1 MKKIFSLFAVV
12 ALLFASCEKAAEDKT
27 QPEQPTPTPTEQ
39 IKLVTND
46 TMKVSSGSAM
56 AFIKYEILEL
66 VEGAKVEVSANV
78 DWIYDFKQ
86 NEQNKISFTIGANP
100 EAVDREGIITV
111 TYDKSQFSVTVIQE
125 LSEAPTSIVFEAEFL
140 QGKYYGVQGGL
151 FNYYLAFSDLGLD
164 ANNMYSTPNAHY
176 YFVDL
181 YLPNAPEDMENIV
194 VPNGEY
200 EYDITNS
207 GWPNT
212 FTHSFSWYHINDETG
227 FQLGTAHYDTGKL
240 IVEDGKVTLEVTLTI
255 DARQEN
261 HKVVYEGDWSLIDCT
276 NEVYE

>member
-27 QPEQPTPTPTEQ
+27 TPEQPTPTEQ

-111 TYDKSQFSVTVIQE
+111 TYDRSQFNVTVIQE
-125 LSEAPTSIVFEAEFL
+125 LSEAPTSIVFEAKFL

-151 FNYYLAFSDLGLD
+151 FNYYLVFSDLGLD

-181 YLPNAPEDMENIV
+181 YLPDAPEDMENII

-227 FQLGTAHYDTGKL
+227 FQLGTSHYDTGKL

>member
-1 MKKIFSLFAVV
+1 MKKFLSFFGIV
-12 ALLFASCEKAAEDKT
+12 ALLFTACENPKDDVNGNN
-27 QPEQPTPTPTEQ
+27 EQ
-39 IKLVTND
+39 IKLTSSAEV
-46 TMKVSSGSAM
+46 KVNSGSAM
-56 AFIKYEILEL
+56 AFINYEILEM
-66 VEGAKVEVSANV
+66 VAGAEVKAEANV
-78 DWIYDFKQ
+78 SWIGNFDYRQ
-86 NEQNKISFTIGANP
+86 QGKINFTVERNP
-100 EAVDREGIITV
+100 DAEPREGVITV
-111 TYDKSQFSVTVIQE
+111 SYDKSKLEVKIIQA
-125 LSEAPTSIVFEAEFL
+125 LSEAPTNKQINTPLL

-151 FNYYLAFSDLGLD
+151 FNYYLVFSDLGLD

-181 YLPNAPEDMENIV
+181 YLPNAPEDMENII

-212 FTHSFSWYHINDETG
+212 FTQSFSWYHINDETG

-261 HKVVYEGDWSLIDCT
+261 HKVVYEGDYSLLDCT

>member
-1 MKKIFSLFAVV
+1 MKNILSFFAIAV
-12 ALLFASCEKAAEDKT
+12 LLFTACEK
-27 QPEQPTPTPTEQ
+27 PETGNTDDPQGSEQ
-39 IKLVTND
+39 IRLISND
-46 TMKVSSGSAM
+46 VINVGSGAAM
-56 AFIKYEILEL
+56 GLIQYEILEM
-66 VEGAKVEVSANV
+66 VTGTEIKAEADV
-78 DWIYDFKQ
+78 DWIINFDYKQ
-86 NEQNKISFTIGANP
+86 QGKIQFNVEKNP
-100 EAVDREGIITV
+100 DAISREGNITI
-111 TYDKSQFSVTVIQE
+111 TYDKSTLNVKVIQA
-125 LSEAPTSIVFEAEFL
+125 LSENPTNIVFEAEFL

-227 FQLGTAHYDTGKL
+227 VQLGTAHYETGKL
-240 IVEDGKVTLEVTLTI
+240 IVEDGKVTLEITLQI
-255 DARQEN
+255 DYVQEK
-261 HKVVYEGDWSLIDCT
+261 HKVVYEGDYSLLDCR
-276 NEVYE
+276 NEAY

>member
-12 ALLFASCEKAAEDKT
+12 ALLFTSCEKAAEDKT

-111 TYDKSQFSVTVIQE
+111 TYDKSQFTVTVIQE

-151 FNYYLAFSDLGLD
+151 FNYYLVFSDLGLD

-181 YLPNAPEDMENIV
+181 YLPNAPEDIENIV

>member
-27 QPEQPTPTPTEQ
+27 TPEQPATEQ

-100 EAVDREGIITV
+100 EAVGREGIITV
-111 TYDKSQFSVTVIQE
+111 TYDRSQFNVTVIQE

-181 YLPNAPEDMENIV
+181 YLPNAPEDMENII

>member
-27 QPEQPTPTPTEQ
+27 TPEQPTPTEQ

-111 TYDKSQFSVTVIQE
+111 TYDKSQFNVTVIQE

-164 ANNMYSTPNAHY
+164 AGDMYSTPNAHY

-181 YLPNAPEDMENIV
+181 YLPDAPEDMENIV

-227 FQLGTAHYDTGKL
+227 FQLSTAHYETGKL

>member
-27 QPEQPTPTPTEQ
+27 TPEQPTPTEQ

-111 TYDKSQFSVTVIQE
+111 TYDRSQFNVTVIQE
-125 LSEAPTSIVFEAEFL
+125 LSEAPTSIVFEAKFL

-151 FNYYLAFSDLGLD
+151 FNYYLVFSDLGLD

-181 YLPNAPEDMENIV
+181 YLPDAPEDMENIIV
-194 VPNGEY
+194 ANGEY

-227 FQLGTAHYDTGKL
+227 FQLGTSHYDTGKL

>member
-27 QPEQPTPTPTEQ
+27 TPEQPTPTEQ

-100 EAVDREGIITV
+100 EAVGREGIITV
-111 TYDKSQFSVTVIQE
+111 TYDRSQFNVTVIQE

-181 YLPNAPEDMENIV
+181 YLPNAPEDMENII

-240 IVEDGKVTLEVTLTI
+240 IVEDSKVTLEVTLTI

>member
-1 MKKIFSLFAVV
+1 MIEDERFVDAKSRLTTCLGMDVSGAPVYLDIAKMPHLLIAGATGMGKSVCINSLLVS
-12 ALLFASCEKAAEDKT
+12 LLYKARPDEV
-27 QPEQPTPTPTEQ
+27 
-39 IKLVTND
+39 KLIL
-46 TMKVSSGSAM
+46 SA
-56 AFIKYEILEL
+56 
-66 VEGAKVEVSANV
+66 
-78 DWIYDFKQ
+78 
-86 NEQNKISFTIGANP
+86 
-100 EAVDREGIITV
+100 EAVGREGIITV
-111 TYDKSQFSVTVIQE
+111 TYDRSQFNVTVIQE

-151 FNYYLAFSDLGLD
+151 FNYYLVFSDLGLD

-181 YLPNAPEDMENIV
+181 YLPNAPEDMENII

-227 FQLGTAHYDTGKL
+227 FQLSTSYYDTGKL

-261 HKVVYEGDWSLIDCT
+261 HKVVYEGDWSLMDCT

>member
-27 QPEQPTPTPTEQ
+27 QTEQPTPTEQ

-151 FNYYLAFSDLGLD
+151 FNYYLVFSDLGLD

>member
-1 MKKIFSLFAVV
+1 MKNILSFFAISS
-12 ALLFASCEKAAEDKT
+12 LLFTACNNTNDDVDSNT
-27 QPEQPTPTPTEQ
+27 Q
-39 IKLVTND
+39 IKLTSSTEV
-46 TMKVSSGSAM
+46 KVNSGSAM
-56 AFIKYEILEL
+56 AFITYDILEM
-66 VEGAKVEVSANV
+66 VVGAEVKAEANV
-78 DWIYDFKQ
+78 SWIGNLDYRQ
-86 NEQNKISFTIGANP
+86 QGKINFTVERNP
-100 EAVDREGIITV
+100 NDEPREGVITV
-111 TYDKSQFSVTVIQE
+111 SYDKSKFEVKIIQA
-125 LSEAPTSIVFEAEFL
+125 LSENPTNIVFEAEFL

-151 FNYYLAFSDLGLD
+151 FNYYLVFSDLGLD
-164 ANNMYSTPNAHY
+164 ANNKYSTPNAHY

-200 EYDITNS
+200 EYDINNS

-227 FQLGTAHYDTGKL
+227 FQLSTAHYDTGKL
-240 IVEDGKVTLEVTLTI
+240 IVEDGKVTLDITLQI
-255 DARQEN
+255 DYVQEN

>member
-27 QPEQPTPTPTEQ
+27 TPEQPTPTEQ

-111 TYDKSQFSVTVIQE
+111 TYDKSQFNVTVIQE

-151 FNYYLAFSDLGLD
+151 FNYYLVFSDLGLD

-200 EYDITNS
+200 EYDINNS

-227 FQLGTAHYDTGKL
+227 FQLSTAHYDTGKL
-240 IVEDGKVTLEVTLTI
+240 IVEDGKVTLDITLQI
-255 DARQEN
+255 DYVQEN
-261 HKVVYEGDWSLIDCT
+261 HKVVYEGDYSLLDCR
-276 NEVYE
+276 NEVY

>member
-27 QPEQPTPTPTEQ
+27 TPEQPTPTEQ

-111 TYDKSQFSVTVIQE
+111 TYDRSQFNVTVIQE

-227 FQLGTAHYDTGKL
+227 FQLSTAHYDTGKL

-261 HKVVYEGDWSLIDCT
+261 HNVVYEGDWSLIDCT

>member
-27 QPEQPTPTPTEQ
+27 TPEQPTPTEQ

-100 EAVDREGIITV
+100 EAVAREGIITV
-111 TYDKSQFSVTVIQE
+111 TYDRSQFNVTVIQE

-151 FNYYLAFSDLGLD
+151 FNYYLVFSDLGLD

-181 YLPNAPEDMENIV
+181 YLPDAPEDMENIV
-194 VPNGEY
+194 VPIGEY

-227 FQLGTAHYDTGKL
+227 FQLGTSHYDTGKL

>member
-27 QPEQPTPTPTEQ
+27 QTEQPTPTEQ

-111 TYDKSQFSVTVIQE
+111 TYDRSQFNVTVIQE

-151 FNYYLAFSDLGLD
+151 FNYYLVFSDLGLD

-181 YLPNAPEDMENIV
+181 YLPNAPEDIENIV

>member
-27 QPEQPTPTPTEQ
+27 QTEQPTPTEQ

-111 TYDKSQFSVTVIQE
+111 TYDRSQFNVTVIQE

-151 FNYYLAFSDLGLD
+151 FNYYLVFSDLGLD

-181 YLPNAPEDMENIV
+181 YLPDAPEDMENII

>member
-27 QPEQPTPTPTEQ
+27 TPEQPTPTEQ

-111 TYDKSQFSVTVIQE
+111 TYDKSQFNVTVIQE

-164 ANNMYSTPNAHY
+164 ANNMYSTPDAHY

-181 YLPNAPEDMENIV
+181 YLPNAPEDMENII

-227 FQLGTAHYDTGKL
+227 FQLSTAHYDTGKL